1 MSAVAG
7 PVWPGPTSILVS
19 GPLSA
24 LRPEGL
30 IIGSVPADD
39 RDSGIER
46 RRRPA
51 GGWTGVRIAGG
62 NRYRGRVLT
71 ELRITGLGVIE
82 DATLEP
88 HSGLTAVTGETGAG
102 KTMVVTALG
111 LITGG
116 RADSG
121 RVRIGADRAV
131 VEARVQLAAEHPV
144 ADLVEAAGG
153 RRDEDGSVILVR
165 TVSADGRSRAHAGG
179 RAVPVANLAELTDP
193 LVAVHGQSEAI
204 SLLQPAQQRAVLDRY
219 AHTEEL
225 LAAYRDARARWQQA
239 IADLTDRTEH
249 ARERAQREQTLR
261 LGIDEID
268 KVAPRPGEDVELAA
282 EVRRL
287 DNADALR
294 DAAEQAKGVLAGEDL
309 EAPNAVA
316 LVEAARKLL
325 ESADDQRLVDWS
337 VQLHEATAA
346 LVDIAA
352 ELGSYL
358 RELDADPE
366 RLQELLSRQAV
377 LKALTRRYGAD
388 TEAVLAWREAA
399 QTELLELDSSE
410 EALAALRQRCAELAA
425 EVASVAGRLSA
436 ARRAAAERLGAAATK
451 ELEHLAMGRATLRVA
466 VTPRGAEADAADVV
480 QVDGRHVTAGADGTD
495 AVVFLLR
502 SHSSAPE
509 LPVAKGASGGE
520 LSRVM
525 LAVEVSLADSDPVAT
540 LVFDEVDAGVGGR
553 AAVEIGRRLA
563 MLART
568 HQVIV
573 VTHLAQVAAFAD
585 RQVVVDGA
593 ADGSIRVS
601 SLREVTGDE
610 RVAELARMLG
620 GSDGSTS
627 RAHAA
632 ELLASATVPAAP
644 VPSVGPRRRQTKAG
658 KGLKERERLTKPTR
672 TRE

>member
-1 MSAVAG
+1 M
-7 PVWPGPTSILVS
+7 
-19 GPLSA
+19 
-24 LRPEGL
+24 
-30 IIGSVPADD
+30 
-39 RDSGIER
+39 
-46 RRRPA
+46 
-51 GGWTGVRIAGG
+51 
-62 NRYRGRVLT
+62 LT

-88 HSGLTAVTGETGAG
+88 HPGLTAVTGETGAG

-116 RADSG
+116 RAESG
-121 RVRIGADRAV
+121 RVRIGTDRAV
-131 VEARVQLAAEHPV
+131 VEARVQLPDRHRV

-165 TVSADGRSRAHAGG
+165 TVGADGRSRAHAGG
-179 RAVPVANLAELTDP
+179 RSVPVASLAELTDP

-219 AHTEEL
+219 AHTEGL
-225 LAAYRDARARWQQA
+225 LATYREARARWQQA

-268 KVAPRPGEDVELAA
+268 KVAPLPGEDLELAA

-294 DAAEQAKGVLAGEDL
+294 AAAESARDALAGEDPDV
-309 EAPNAVA
+309 PNAVA
-316 LVEAARKLL
+316 LVEAARKAL
-325 ESADDQRLVDWS
+325 EFSDDQRLIDWS
-337 VQLHEATAA
+337 AQLHEATAA
-346 LVDIAA
+346 LVDVTA
-352 ELGSYL
+352 ELGGYL
-358 RELDADPE
+358 RELDADPD
-366 RLQELLSRQAV
+366 RLQELLSRQSA
-377 LKALTRRYGAD
+377 LKVLTRRYGAD
-388 TEAVLAWREAA
+388 TDAVLAWRDAA
-399 QTELLELDSSE
+399 RAELLDLDSSE
-410 EALAALRQRCAELAA
+410 EALAALRERCAALAG
-425 EVASVAGRLSA
+425 EVGAAAGALSA
-436 ARRAAAERLGAAATK
+436 ARREAAARLGAAATG

-466 VTPRGAEADAADVV
+466 VTARTVDPGTAEAVE
-480 QVDGRHVTAGADGTD
+480 VDGQHVVAGADGTD
-495 AVVFLLR
+495 TVTFLMR
-502 SHSSAPE
+502 SHASAPE

-585 RQVVVDGA
+585 RQVIVDSA
-593 ADGSIRVS
+593 ADGSVRVS
-601 SLREVTGDE
+601 SLRVVSGEE
-610 RVAELARMLG
+610 RVGELARMLG

-632 ELLASATVPAAP
+632 ELLASATVPDP
-644 VPSVGPRRRQTKAG
+644 RPRRGRKAAKSTKSA
-658 KGLKERERLTKPTR
+658 KTAESVS
-672 TRE
+672 